1 MSIEVGLMGGFSV
14 VVDGEPLPERAW
26 RLRKARTLVKLLAL
40 ASKRTLHRGQVI
52 DLLWPEHEPHR
63 AANNLDQAVYAARR
77 ALEAEAIAAHD
88 ELLTL
93 TPACTVDVDAVEDA
107 AAAARAGGTSEAFE
121 AAIDLFAGDLLPED
135 PLRGLDEPHR

>member
-77 ALEAEAIAAHD
+77 ALEAEAIAAD
-88 ELLTL
+88 N
-93 TPACTVDVDAVEDA
+93 D
-107 AAAARAGGTSEAFE
+107 S
-121 AAIDLFAGDLLPED
+121 
-135 PLRGLDEPHR
+135 